1 MNDPRDLQWKLDIMG
16 GASESGTV
24 GYGGKERIKTQQT
37 NLRVNV
43 GKGTKH
49 VNLFIKFN
57 YIS

>member
-1 MNDPRDLQWKLDIMG
+1 MG

-24 GYGGKERIKTQQT
+24 GYGEGENKNPLSVIVGKE
-37 NLRVNV
+37 
-43 GKGTKH
+43 TKH